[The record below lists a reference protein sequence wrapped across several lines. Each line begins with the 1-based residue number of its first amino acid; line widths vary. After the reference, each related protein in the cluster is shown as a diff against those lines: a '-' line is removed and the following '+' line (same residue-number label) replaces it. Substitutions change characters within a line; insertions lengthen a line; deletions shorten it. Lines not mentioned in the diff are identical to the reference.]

1 MRRLWIATGIIVVV
15 GVSGGL
21 LMSGDTTGNDES
33 SASAP
38 APSHPAGAPELD
50 QAERK
55 AREARAASADR
66 ESAVLRRDVRLVSDE
81 VAMLRKQLAESQ
93 AAEKP
98 ASKPESTESTL
109 PTPEALA
116 EQERQWHEHMAEV
129 DAQFQSEPQ
138 DLGWSATTSATIR
151 DTLQA
156 DDSSRGTVRSIEC
169 RSKSCKIEI
178 LDDGSGKV
186 SQSLPIIM
194 AQLGDTLPMSQAD
207 HAALGDGR
215 VLMTL
220 YMSRDATA
228 QTSAG
233 FPAAR

>member
-21 LMSGDTTGNDES
+21 LMSGDTTGDDES
-33 SASAP
+33 P
-38 APSHPAGAPELD
+38 VPEPSHPAGASELA
-50 QAERK
+50 QA

-93 AAEKP
+93 AVEKS
-98 ASKPESTESTL
+98 ASKPESAESAL

-138 DLGWSATTSATIR
+138 DLGWSAAIFR
-151 DTLQA
+151 D
-156 DDSSRGTVRSIEC
+156 DPR
-169 RSKSCKIEI
+169 
-178 LDDGSGKV
+178 
-186 SQSLPIIM
+186 
-194 AQLGDTLPMSQAD
+194 
-207 HAALGDGR
+207 HAPG
-215 VLMTL
+215 
-220 YMSRDATA
+220 
-228 QTSAG
+228 
-233 FPAAR
+233 